1 MERFR
6 ARQSAMDNILE
17 EENPDWRRFWSH
29 DPSPDNPHEFGECME
44 DWHDYEWRKEQ
55 KEMDYRRKKEEWE
68 KLGETLGE
76 NLPED
81 VVL

>member
-1 MERFR
+1 
-6 ARQSAMDNILE
+6 MDNHSK
-17 EENPDWRRFWSH
+17 EENSDWNRFWGYIPHPEESH
-29 DPSPDNPHEFGECME
+29 HWGECME

-55 KEMDYRRKKEEWE
+55 EEMDCRKKVAEWE

>member
-1 MERFR
+1 
-6 ARQSAMDNILE
+6 
-17 EENPDWRRFWSH
+17 
-29 DPSPDNPHEFGECME
+29 ME

-55 KEMDYRRKKEEWE
+55 KDMDCRKKVAEWE
-68 KLGETLGE
+68 KLGKTLGE